1 MRTSKNGLAEDAA
14 KNNHGN
20 WYDVQIT
27 SMALF
32 LDDRTLARDALESV
46 KTRRIAVQIE
56 PDGRQPL
63 ELARTK
69 AWGYSTM
76 SLDALCRL
84 ATFGDD
90 AGVDVWNFKTA
101 DGRSIRAAID
111 FLVPYAAGKKQWD
124 YQEIAGFHA
133 DALLPT
139 LLRAAKAY
147 HDPNY
152 AALAQLIASDRD
164 DAETLLLRD
173 ALAVK

>member
-1 MRTSKNGLAEDAA
+1 MDSPKTRP

-32 LDDRTLARDALESV
+32 LGDRTLARDTLERV

-56 PDGRQPL
+56 PDGREPL

-84 ATFGDD
+84 ATFG
-90 AGVDVWNFKTA
+90 V
-101 DGRSIRAAID
+101 
-111 FLVPYAAGKKQWD
+111 
-124 YQEIAGFHA
+124 
-133 DALLPT
+133 
-139 LLRAAKAY
+139 
-147 HDPNY
+147 
-152 AALAQLIASDRD
+152 
-164 DAETLLLRD
+164 
-173 ALAVK
+173 